1 MIERFK
7 WPLLLRV
14 LGLLHQGAELPGV
27 AVLRVRKIPF
37 RVFPSNLLFQGKEVA
52 YRSATQTSA
61 EIRQGNNA
69 ILVMVSGTFWI
80 SVLLLDRTT
89 E

>member
-14 LGLLHQGAELPGV
+14 LALPHQGAELPGV

-37 RVFPSNLLFQGKEVA
+37 RVFPSCSEFLAERRDFAQRILKPSDVA
-52 YRSATQTSA
+52 GARRHCAA
-61 EIRQGNNA
+61 HGA
-69 ILVMVSGTFWI
+69 
-80 SVLLLDRTT
+80 SVHD
-89 E
+89 